1 MLTRRDLATLAW
13 YGALFSAVVFWAALR
28 RGEDGVSD
36 TRSARRI
43 ESAPEALDQ
52 SEGNAE
58 VRRLI
63 GRMVTP

>member
-28 RGEDGVSD
+28 RQDEGGPH
-36 TRSARRI
+36 TRSATRV

-58 VRRLI
+58 IRRLI